1 MSDKRIWEID
11 FLRAFSI
18 ITMILFHIAY
28 DINEFTGI
36 KINVDSGFWFWL
48 GKSSA
53 LTFIL
58 LSGISSG
65 FSRNSLKRGI
75 KVFSLGMVLT
85 AVTYAAVGQE
95 YVRFGILHFL
105 GICMIIYPAL
115 TRLPDPLLLILIHI
129 SFTAGF
135 IFEKIN
141 SSFLFLMP
149 FGIVNTDF
157 YTIDYYP
164 LFPYISFFIIGILYY
179 KKFYKKSRSIFKFEI
194 RSRYIEKISRYSI
207 YIYMLQQP
215 VILLIIFTVKLLKN
229 KLY

>member
-85 AVTYAAVGQE
+85 AVTYAAVRQE

-115 TRLPDPLLLILIHI
+115 TRIPDPLLLILIYI

-141 SSFLFLMP
+141 SPILFLMP

-179 KKFYKKSRSIFKFEI
+179 KKFYKKHRSIFKFEI